1 MQGIYPIYVPDST
14 VFAEKLVQL
23 AHLATLGVSLTMA
36 KVREQHWI
44 PRLRCLVKKLIE
56 QCYGCKRFQA
66 IAVAAPPPGLLPLER
81 MEHSGVFKVVGVD
94 FTGPIKYR
102 KSPRMEGKAYLVLFA
117 CSLTRAL
124 HLEVWPNQET
134 ATFLGS
140 LKRLIAH
147 QGCPSTIF
155 SDNGQTFIGAA
166 HWLKEIQTDE
176 QLQAYLAEK
185 RITRRFNLTHAPWW
199 GGQFERLVGVFKRAF
214 YKTIGRE
221 MLSWTELCEV
231 VLEVE
236 TQLNQRPLSYVED
249 DVQLPLLN
257 LASFLFQKSNRLLE
271 QELWREEDVDLHK
284 RAKYLKTCKDTL
296 WK

>member
-1 MQGIYPIYVPDST
+1 
-14 VFAEKLVQL
+14 
-23 AHLATLGVSLTMA
+23 
-36 KVREQHWI
+36 
-44 PRLRCLVKKLIE
+44 
-56 QCYGCKRFQA
+56 
-66 IAVAAPPPGLLPLER
+66 
-81 MEHSGVFKVVGVD
+81 
-94 FTGPIKYR
+94 
-102 KSPRMEGKAYLVLFA
+102 MEGKAYLVLFA
-117 CSLTRAL
+117 CRLTRAL

-147 QGCPSTIF
+147 QGRPSTIF

-166 HWLKEIQTDE
+166 HWLKEIQMDE

-185 RITRRFNLTHAPWW
+185 WITWRFNLTRAPWW

-214 YKTIGRE
+214 YKTIRGE

-231 VLEVE
+231 VIEVE

-249 DVQLPLLN
+249 DVQLLL
-257 LASFLFQKSNRLLE
+257 LTPASFLFQKSNRLLE

>member
-1 MQGIYPIYVPDST
+1 M
-14 VFAEKLVQL
+14 QL

-44 PRLRCLVKKLIE
+44 PRLRRLVKKLIK
-56 QCYGCKRFQA
+56 QCYGCKGFQA
-66 IAVAAPPPGLLPLER
+66 IDVAAPPPGLLPLEK

-102 KSPRMEGKAYLVLFA
+102 KSPCMEGKAYLVLFA
-117 CSLTRAL
+117 CRLTRAL

-147 QGCPSTIF
+147 QGRPSTIF

-185 RITRRFNLTHAPWW
+185 WITWRFNLTRAPWW
-199 GGQFERLVGVFKRAF
+199 GGQFERLAGVFKRAF
-214 YKTIGRE
+214 YKTIGGE

-231 VLEVE
+231 VIEVE

-249 DVQLPLLN
+249 DVQLLL
-257 LASFLFQKSNRLLE
+257 LTPASFLFQKSNRLLE

>member
-1 MQGIYPIYVPDST
+1 
-14 VFAEKLVQL
+14 
-23 AHLATLGVSLTMA
+23 
-36 KVREQHWI
+36 
-44 PRLRCLVKKLIE
+44 
-56 QCYGCKRFQA
+56 
-66 IAVAAPPPGLLPLER
+66 
-81 MEHSGVFKVVGVD
+81 
-94 FTGPIKYR
+94 
-102 KSPRMEGKAYLVLFA
+102 MEGKAYLVLFA
-117 CSLTRAL
+117 CRLTRAL

-147 QGCPSTIF
+147 QGRPSTIF

-166 HWLKEIQTDE
+166 HWLEEIQTDE

-185 RITRRFNLTHAPWW
+185 WITWRFNLTRAPWW

-214 YKTIGRE
+214 YKTIRGE

-231 VLEVE
+231 VIEVE

-249 DVQLPLLN
+249 DVQLLL
-257 LASFLFQKSNRLLE
+257 LTPASFLFQKSNRLLE